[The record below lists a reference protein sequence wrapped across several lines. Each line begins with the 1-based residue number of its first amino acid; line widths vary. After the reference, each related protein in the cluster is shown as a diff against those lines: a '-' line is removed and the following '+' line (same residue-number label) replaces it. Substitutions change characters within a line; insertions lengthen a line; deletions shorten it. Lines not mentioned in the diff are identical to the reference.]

1 MAAGQCVVVR
11 GGGYEGKQGGG
22 FAAGIS
28 AQSAG
33 SRQLCLHRL
42 RFPPGTRGRPHV
54 HAGHESAIYMAA
66 GAVEVWHGDG
76 LSQRVT
82 LGEGDYIYI
91 PPDTPHLPVNAGRA
105 DAIAIVARTDPDE
118 QEGVRLIEIPPWL
131 ADEIGSVPVAGG
143 G

>member
-1 MAAGQCVVVR
+1 
-11 GGGYEGKQGGG
+11 
-22 FAAGIS
+22 
-28 AQSAG
+28 
-33 SRQLCLHRL
+33 
-42 RFPPGTRGRPHV
+42 
-54 HAGHESAIYMAA
+54 MAA

-131 ADEIGSVPVAGG
+131 AEEIGSVPVAGG